1 MLVTQHFGH
10 GLGLGFEGMVDFLSL
25 GLESLVSFNI
35 SDWRP
40 AVPLILY
47 VVRVRLLFDDVVQYH
62 AKRLAEKN
70 VSEMISYFVSSET

>member
-35 SDWRP
+35 SD
-40 AVPLILY
+40 
-47 VVRVRLLFDDVVQYH
+47 
-62 AKRLAEKN
+62 
-70 VSEMISYFVSSET
+70 